1 MKLYYADFSSMDLEE
16 LLKEYT
22 DKVDK
27 HRQSKITRT
36 QAPAARVR
44 SLLAG
49 YLLQCAVKDALN
61 IDKAVL
67 EFAYGYNEQGKPYL
81 KDYPQIHFSL
91 SHSGNVVACVVSEQ
105 EIGLDVQEHVKVN
118 KRLAERFFTE
128 KENILLKAQPD
139 EGAYRELFFRLW
151 SIKESYI
158 KYTGLGMK
166 QGLDTFEI
174 DWENKTVLEKNASIK
189 GAEKTITDG
198 NLSACFE
205 EITLEGLTE
214 YAVNICVKVREPV
227 TIIKKELKCGS
238 IG

>member
-1 MKLYYADFSSMDLEE
+1 MKLYYADFSSMNLEE

-61 IDKAVL
+61 IGKAVL
-67 EFAYGYNEQGKPYL
+67 ELQYGYSEQGKPYL

-174 DWENKTVLEKNASIK
+174 DWENKAVLEKNASIK

-214 YAVNICVKVREPV
+214 YAVNICMKVREPV
-227 TIIKKELKCGS
+227 TIIKKELKRGS